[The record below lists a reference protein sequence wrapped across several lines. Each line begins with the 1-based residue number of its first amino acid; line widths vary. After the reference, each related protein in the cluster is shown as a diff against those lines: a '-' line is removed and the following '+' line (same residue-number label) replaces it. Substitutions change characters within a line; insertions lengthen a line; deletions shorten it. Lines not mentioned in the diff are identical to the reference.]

1 MDFVTECLWV
11 STYVAVWL
19 WIFTYIVVCSSM
31 LQCDSGVPLI
41 SQRVAVWL
49 WFFPSGAVCCS
60 VSAIH
65 IFPLMLQCV
74 AVSLWVSPYSA
85 VCGSV
90 NLICAGFLFYV
101 AVCCSV
107 LQCVAVWWPTYVM
120 CQIWMRHVLP
130 VDESRCTYEWVSST
144 IRMGHVTRM
153 NE

>member
-1 MDFVTECLWV
+1 LGFHLCCSVTLDFHLYCSLFK
-11 STYVAVWL
+11 YVAVWL
-19 WIFTYIVVCSSM
+19 WGSPYFAACCSVALVLPLWSSM
-31 LQCDSGVPLI
+31 LQCKCNSY
-41 SQRVAVWL
+41 
-49 WFFPSGAVCCS
+49 
-60 VSAIH
+60 
-65 IFPLMLQCV
+65 FPLMLQCV
-74 AVSLWVSPYSA
+74 AVSLCVSPYSA

-101 AVCCSV
+101 AVRCSV